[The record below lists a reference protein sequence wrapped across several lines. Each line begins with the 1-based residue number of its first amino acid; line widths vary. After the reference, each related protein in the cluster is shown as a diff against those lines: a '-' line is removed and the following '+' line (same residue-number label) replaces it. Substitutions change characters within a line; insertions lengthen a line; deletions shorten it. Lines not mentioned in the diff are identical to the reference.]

1 MRKTRHTRHSRRYL
15 LIPLA
20 IAAAVVPAL
29 ALAWAPYL
37 PRLAFEGYPPETW
50 PATGSFAR
58 VDGVQQ
64 RSKDV
69 RVDPS
74 DTPIDPRGRQL
85 FEESGGRALLVY
97 QGGRLRLERYG
108 NGASKATRLNSYSLA
123 KSLVGA
129 LVLRAH
135 ADGLIANLDDPIG
148 LYITDLPGADLRS
161 LSILALLRMRSGIV
175 FEDPG
180 PKTMF
185 ADGRK
190 SLEAT
195 RFNPFG
201 PMVRLHMG
209 GLDSIL
215 PNLSV
220 SEETAGKYVYQNVNT
235 SILGRLVTRLYRKPL
250 EQVLAEKV
258 WGPAGA
264 GNAMWRRY
272 GPGLAV
278 SPYCCLYATPRDW
291 LSVGIFLMRNG
302 RPGEPF
308 LPDALWR
315 HFLGLDATVAKSRG
329 SRYGLH
335 TYRNVL
341 DRSGEALRGGFT
353 YFFGRGGQTVYLMP
367 EKDLVV
373 IRFGEKIQLLHTTLY
388 TAWRSI
394 GHKEGER

>member
-1 MRKTRHTRHSRRYL
+1 MRKTRQTGSRRRYL

-58 VDGVQQ
+58 VEGVRQP
-64 RSKDV
+64 STDV

-74 DTPIDPRGRQL
+74 DTPIDSRGRQL
-85 FEESGGRALLVY
+85 FEETGGRALLVY

-108 NGASKATRLNSYSLA
+108 NGTGKTARLNSYSLS

-135 ADGLIANLDDPIG
+135 ADGLLGNLEDPIG
-148 LYITDLPGADLRS
+148 RYISDLPNADLRS
-161 LSILALLRMRSGIV
+161 LPILALLRMRSGIV
-175 FEDPG
+175 FEAPG
-180 PKTMF
+180 PKTML

-215 PNLSV
+215 PNLRV
-220 SEETAGKYVYQNVNT
+220 SGEAAGNYVYQNVNT
-235 SILGRLVTRLYRKPL
+235 AILGRLVSQLYGKPL
-250 EQVLAEKV
+250 EQVLAEKIWV
-258 WGPAGA
+258 PAGA
-264 GNAMWRRY
+264 GDATWRRY

-302 RPGEPF
+302 RPGKPF
-308 LPDALWR
+308 LPSALWR
-315 HFLGLDATVAKSRG
+315 RFLGLDATVGKSRG

-341 DRSGEALRGGFT
+341 DRPGEPLQGGFT

-373 IRFGEKIQLLHTTLY
+373 IRFGQKIQLLHTTLY

-394 GHKEGER
+394 GHKEGGQ